1 LKISDKENNFVY
13 ECDGI
18 EQLKEKEPVRFYQ
31 INYERT
37 SRENLNKLYQRF
49 HTGFKEYM
57 NSLEISVDFGLS
69 NSAPIIPYNPIEL
82 E

>member
-31 INYERT
+31 INYERP

-49 HTGFKEYM
+49 HDDLGQYLE
-57 NSLEISVDFGLS
+57 SLGSKLHTKDGSKMKL
-69 NSAPIIPYNPIEL
+69 PYNPIEL